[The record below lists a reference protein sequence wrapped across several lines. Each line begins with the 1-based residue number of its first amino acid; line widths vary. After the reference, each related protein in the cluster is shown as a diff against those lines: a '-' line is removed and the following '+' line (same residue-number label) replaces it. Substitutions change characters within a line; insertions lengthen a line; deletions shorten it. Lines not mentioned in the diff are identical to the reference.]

1 MVKDFIVGIN
11 VFTRHGD
18 FLYMHACSSFVLV
31 KDSSV
36 GINDCLNHKHG
47 DLLKLDA
54 GESFSI

>member
-1 MVKDFIVGIN
+1 MLKDFIVGIN
-11 VFTRHGD
+11 VFTRLGD

-36 GINDCLNHKHG
+36 GINDCLNYKHG

-54 GESFSI
+54 YR